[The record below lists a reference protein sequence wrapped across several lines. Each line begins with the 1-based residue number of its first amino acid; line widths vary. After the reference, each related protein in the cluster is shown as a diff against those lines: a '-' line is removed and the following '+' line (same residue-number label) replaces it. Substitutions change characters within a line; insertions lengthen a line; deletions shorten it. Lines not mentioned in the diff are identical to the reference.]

1 MANKHISYRQFK
13 NIFGDLGVTY
23 WTKYN
28 WLSNGLPDGEYNG
41 ITKVTIDGSEENW
54 NYFAGGKILFLR
66 NDFVIPPVS
75 SDLVWQYGFSN
86 YEIGSRLSQ
95 DDPTDHV
102 YMSVESSA
110 QSVAER
116 DRGAICIKF
125 PNSFT
130 SQAKMKEYLKEH
142 PIILYY
148 YDRNIWG
155 GEIVNSVTA
164 GQENLYY
171 VSSDITNRAIRDVKG
186 DFEGVSPM
194 TSSELHDSPLDLVV
208 CNNPSN
214 RSIYFKDD
222 SIGLNA
228 TEFNAKYCP
237 RAIVYKLLPD
247 PL

>member
-13 NIFGDLGVTY
+13 NIFGDLGLTAWV
-23 WTKYN
+23 KYN

-41 ITKVTIDGSEENW
+41 ITKVTFEDISDWSFVSDTRQIA
-54 NYFAGGKILFLR
+54 YLR
-66 NDFVIPPVS
+66 NSFIIPPS
-75 SDLVWQYGFSN
+75 SQAETWAYGFSN
-86 YEIGSRLSQ
+86 YKIITRSEMDNAVNVPSIAIDGGTNVQ
-95 DDPTDHV
+95 
-102 YMSVESSA
+102 
-110 QSVAER
+110 
-116 DRGAICIKF
+116 DRGAICVKI
-125 PNSFT
+125 PNCDT
-130 SQAKMKEYLKEH
+130 KAKVAAYLKDH

-148 YDRNIWG
+148 YNRNVWG

-186 DFEGVSPM
+186 DFESVSPM